1 MQHIK
6 CKNSCK
12 VLSLHSGFFWI
23 FCLKFPMK
31 ICWWEIRRLFASEG
45 KALLCLKSDCSCG
58 SCSKHIPAAFAGGL
72 WAAGAM
78 DLLPHSLPQGSGGPA
93 GQLKHVA
100 WKSTGGWVGGGVGV
114 GKLDHH
120 KQGKRSSDPRDH
132 LWMSLWFVEQ
142 VEGDSPGG
150 RWSIMRLLPWFTVK
164 EPFAVVLGFC
174 SITWLRWKKLSFVDS
189 SELSR
194 TFNQ

>member
-23 FCLKFPMK
+23 FWLKFPMK
-31 ICWWEIRRLFASEG
+31 ICWWEIRELFASKE

-58 SCSKHIPAAFAGGL
+58 NTSEHIHAAFAGGP
-72 WAAGAM
+72 WVARAM
-78 DLLPHSLPQGSGGPA
+78 DMPHSHSQGSGEGPA

-100 WKSTGGWVGGGVGV
+100 WKNSVGQMGDAVTI

-120 KQGKRSSDPRDH
+120 KHRKRSNNPHDYI
-132 LWMSLWFVEQ
+132 WMCPWPVACRE
-142 VEGDSPGG
+142 GG
-150 RWSIMRLLPWFTVK
+150 RKLTGKWFIIRLFPQFTVK
-164 EPFAVVLGFC
+164 NHFQSSWVSALSSNSGG
-174 SITWLRWKKLSFVDS
+174 KLSFVDS
-189 SELSR
+189 SDAV
-194 TFNQ
+194 